1 MKKIIIT
8 LSLTFIFWG
17 FINVQAQ
24 TCRFPAYQTTDY
36 RLTFDLDADSL
47 NSFMPDTVHQVCG
60 KVFSYPIHGL
70 HPSNDS
76 SRIIA
81 TTGGSADP
89 AQSNT
94 LPAALCRLLQAYKQ
108 HSLSNIKQQYRP
120 SDAPAFDEL
129 LTNDTISQLYLTTIG
144 LVDYFKLLLTY
155 ETEEFTIAV
164 VECHYT
170 DGDIDPVP
178 FAMQQVNGQWYAA
191 ITKDSASLTPNLIVF
206 LQKRTLN
213 DFIIGLD
220 IDGDGVADSL
230 DNCPCTANPD
240 QTDSDGDGFGDACD
254 NCPLKANPD
263 QKDYDEDGFGNVC
276 DNCPYTPNIWQEDTD
291 GDHVGD
297 SCDNCMFVP
306 NPRQQDVDGDGVGD
320 ICDNDV
326 DNDGIPNDMDD
337 DIDGDNIPN
346 DEDYCAYIFNPT
358 NDDSDDDD
366 IPDACDNCPMVS
378 NPDQEDT
385 DGDGV
390 GDACDPDID
399 DDGIPNEEDN
409 CPETPN
415 PDQLDTDCDGVGD
428 ACDDDIDDDGIPN
441 ELDNCPNTFN
451 PDQKDTN
458 GNGIGDVCE

>member
-1 MKKIIIT
+1 MKKITIT
-8 LSLTFIFWG
+8 LSLILIFWG
-17 FINVQAQ
+17 SLYIQAQ

-36 RLTFDLDADSL
+36 TLTFDMELDSIIRHTTDSVY
-47 NSFMPDTVHQVCG
+47 NRCG

-70 HPSNDS
+70 QPSNDD

-81 TTGGSADP
+81 VTGGSENSA
-89 AQSNT
+89 SNT

-108 HSLSNIKQQYRP
+108 NSLSNIKQQYRP
-120 SDAPAFDEL
+120 SDASEFDEL
-129 LTNDTISQLYLTTIG
+129 LANDTIAQLYLNAIG
-144 LVDYFKLLLTY
+144 QVDFFKLLLTY
-155 ETEEFTIAV
+155 ETENFTIAML
-164 VECHYT
+164 ECHYT
-170 DGDIDPVP
+170 DGSVNPVP
-178 FAMQQVNGQWYAA
+178 FALQQVNGQWYAA
-191 ITKDSASLTPNLIVF
+191 ITDDSASLAPNLIVF
-206 LQKRTLN
+206 LQHRTIN
-213 DFIIGLD
+213 DFIIGQD
-220 IDGDGVADSL
+220 IDGDGVTDSL

-254 NCPLKANPD
+254 NCPLTANPD
-263 QKDYDEDGFGNVC
+263 QKDSDEDGFGNAC
-276 DNCPYTPNIWQEDTD
+276 DNCPYTPNIWQEDSD

-306 NPRQQDVDGDGVGD
+306 NPRQQDNDGDEVGD
-320 ICDNDV
+320 VCDDDV
-326 DNDGIPNDMDD
+326 DNDGIPNDLDN

-346 DEDYCAYIFNPT
+346 DEDSCPYIFNPT
-358 NDDSDDDD
+358 NDDSDDDG
-366 IPDACDNCPMVS
+366 IPDACDNCPMAS
-378 NPDQEDT
+378 NSDQEDT

-415 PDQLDTDCDGVGD
+415 TDQLDTDCDGVGD
-428 ACDDDIDDDGIPN
+428 VCDDDIDDDGIPN
-441 ELDNCPNTFN
+441 TIDNCPNTHN